1 MSGKEFI
8 TRTFRIPKEHD
19 EILKLEAKNMG
30 QSVNSVMGTII
41 EKYVY
46 NDRFYKENQLLSIAP
61 TTISKLFLM
70 LNDDEVI
77 KSGTLAGGTAARDN
91 LLMRGMKL
99 EFDSVKWFIEEI
111 LGRYAGW
118 FTCNY
123 HKMDGI
129 HMFHLRHSLDES
141 WSLFVQAYLEEMVNN
156 ILELDVDA
164 SLSGN
169 TVTLRIPVKA
179 TR

>member
-1 MSGKEFI
+1 LSGKDYV

-19 EILKLEAKNMG
+19 EILKLEAKNIG
-30 QSVNSVMGTII
+30 QSVNSVMGLII
-41 EKYVY
+41 EKYVH
-46 NDRFYKENQLLSIAP
+46 NDRFYQDNQLLSIAP
-61 TTISKLFLM
+61 TTISKLLLM
-70 LNDDEVI
+70 LNNEEVI

-91 LLMRGMKL
+91 LLMRGMNL
-99 EFDSVKWFIEEI
+99 DFTSVKWFIEEI
-111 LGRYAGW
+111 LGKYAGW

-129 HMFHLRHSLDES
+129 HMFHLRHFLDES

-164 SLSGN
+164 SVSGN
-169 TVTLRIPVKA
+169 TVTLRIPMKS
-179 TR
+179 TN